1 MINRFPMMR
10 RALLAAMLASST
22 LVLAQSDSHGH
33 DATSSTPPTAGSAST
48 GGNAGGGTMGGGMM
62 GNGTNGGGMGSGA
75 MSGGMMN
82 GGTMSG
88 GMMNGGMMGQ
98 GASGDVDRQ
107 FAERMKMH
115 HEGAVQMAQAELERG
130 KDPEMREMARKIIDS
145 QRKEIGQF
153 DQWLDK
159 GRK

>member
-1 MINRFPMMR
+1 MSTRFPMISR
-10 RALLAAMLASST
+10 TLLAAMLASST
-22 LVLAQSDSHGH
+22 LALAQADPHGH
-33 DATSSTPPTAGSAST
+33 DAGNGAASPPASPSGSSNAGAGS
-48 GGNAGGGTMGGGMM
+48 MGGGMM
-62 GNGTNGGGMGSGA
+62 G
-75 MSGGMMN
+75 GGMMN
-82 GGTMSG
+82 GGTMNSGMMSG

-115 HEGAVQMAQAELERG
+115 HEGAVQMARTELERG
-130 KDPEMREMARKIIDS
+130 KDPQMREMARKIIDS

-159 GRK
+159 DRK